1 VPDVTDLLRSIIR
14 TGVPALVGV
23 VVGWLARRGLDVD
36 DVIAQQ
42 AVTWLTGVAY
52 YALVRFAERLG
63 PRWGWLL
70 GAPGAPTYGAAAD
83 H

>member
-1 VPDVTDLLRSIIR
+1 MTDLLRSIIR

-23 VVGWLARRGLDVD
+23 VVGWLTRRGLAID
-36 DVIAQQ
+36 DAIALQ

-52 YALVRFAERLG
+52 YTLARFAERLG

-70 GAPGAPTYGAAAD
+70 GAPGAPSYGAAAD